1 MSKYS
6 GPGSQSVLDKWTID
20 WEYYLVSKGFIVAC
34 VDGRGTGGRSRAYET
49 SVYMQLG
56 KLETEDQV
64 AGAEYM
70 RTLPYVDDKHIG
82 IYGWSYGGYETLMA
96 MSTSNG
102 TYQAGVAIA
111 PVTDWRYYDTI
122 YAERFMRTPN
132 ENNEGYEQS
141 APITH
146 AEKLKGDLLII
157 SETADDNVHYLN
169 TLQYSA
175 ALIEAGIQFDTQI
188 YTNKAHHIRGC
199 NTRHHLYTKVCNF
212 FLDKLK

>member
-1 MSKYS
+1 
-6 GPGSQSVLDKWTID
+6 
-20 WEYYLVSKGFIVAC
+20 
-34 VDGRGTGGRSRAYET
+34 
-49 SVYMQLG
+49 MQLG
-56 KLETEDQV
+56 KLENEDQV

-157 SETADDNVHYLN
+157 SGTADDNVHYLN

-188 YTNKAHHIRGC
+188 YTNKDHHIRGC

>member
-1 MSKYS
+1 MNGYILKPTNFDPSKRYPVVMSQYS

-70 RTLPYVDDKHIG
+70 RTLPYVDGKHIG

-146 AEKLKGDLLII
+146 AEKLKRRFVD
-157 SETADDNVHYLN
+157 Y
-169 TLQYSA
+169 
-175 ALIEAGIQFDTQI
+175 
-188 YTNKAHHIRGC
+188 IRDS
-199 NTRHHLYTKVCNF
+199 RR
-212 FLDKLK
+212 